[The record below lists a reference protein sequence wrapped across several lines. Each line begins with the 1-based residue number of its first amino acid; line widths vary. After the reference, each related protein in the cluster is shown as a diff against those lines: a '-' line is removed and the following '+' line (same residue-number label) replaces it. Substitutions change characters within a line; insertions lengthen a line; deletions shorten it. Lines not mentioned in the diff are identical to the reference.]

1 MTSYNVSPVP
11 PVAIWID
18 DDDLNESP
26 DSWMELLL
34 DSSSSRSR
42 SSRSKSSSHW
52 RSKCRSRRRSRSRSC
67 RERWPMGAELKRS
80 LEAKKEVE
88 LDCHVLF
95 SRLIEEAKRLN
106 LPIYNRLAPDPKGCI
121 THLLDHSIEYF
132 YIGATVDPLRRW
144 LGESY
149 NSIGRSSTRG
159 DSPMPGH
166 TTLWTAM
173 FLIGLSSNEVG
184 GNAARVLE
192 TELIK
197 FAKARWPE
205 LCTNRAVDARGQ
217 CSGTN
222 FMYVV
227 VRRFDDYYLE

>member
-1 MTSYNVSPVP
+1 MS
-11 PVAIWID
+11 
-18 DDDLNESP
+18 
-26 DSWMELLL
+26 
-34 DSSSSRSR
+34 
-42 SSRSKSSSHW
+42 
-52 RSKCRSRRRSRSRSC
+52 
-67 RERWPMGAELKRS
+67 AELKRS

-88 LDCHVLF
+88 LDCHVLLP
-95 SRLIEEAKRLN
+95 RLIEEAKRLD
-106 LPIYNRLAPDPKGCI
+106 LPIYNRFAPDPKGCI

-149 NSIGRSSTRG
+149 NSTGRSSTRG

-166 TTLWTAM
+166 TTMWSGM
-173 FLIGLSSNEVG
+173 FLIGLSSNEG
-184 GNAARVLE
+184 GRNAARVLE

-222 FMYVV
+222 FMYMV